1 MVQLDAEMKSRITQS
16 FDELAKQVEEAKQ
29 SFTSDVNEAKANY
42 ESTTI
47 AEIEK
52 SSKALQRDYVSI
64 LGIFAAIVMAF
75 VSGSVYSSSVLDN
88 MASTELYRLVF
99 VMLCVGLFIF
109 DLIVGLFYFVLKMA
123 GLQMG
128 KNAKNHLRA
137 GNIVVMLLIVGL
149 AGNFVLHF
157 LPNC

>member
-1 MVQLDAEMKSRITQS
+1 M
-16 FDELAKQVEEAKQ
+16 
-29 SFTSDVNEAKANY
+29 
-42 ESTTI
+42 
-47 AEIEK
+47 
-52 SSKALQRDYVSI
+52 
-64 LGIFAAIVMAF
+64 
-75 VSGSVYSSSVLDN
+75 
-88 MASTELYRLVF
+88 VF

-149 AGNFVLHF
+149 AGNFVFHF